1 MNIEVL
7 IAKDC
12 DTCFEVVDTGYLDE
26 MSTDSS
32 YVKLKASYLTI
43 QQVKKLLSEGKVV
56 KVPKEVEWPELR
68 PSDLI
73 VESLPP
79 LELAKKIAVNDIV
92 MNMHQN
98 VLGVCVLDMMDYL
111 DCYMSLMANGIF
123 ITDQNRE
130 DKYFEII
137 EAAQSIDEPAPLDD
151 NATFEDEQ
159 KYIADKRA
167 YETAQQN
174 LSTLEKYLNSYDKLK
189 KVKFVHDFLSSTKE
203 KVESAQDEQT
213 IKKAVDEYKD
223 KLQSLF
229 YAKTT

>member
-73 VESLPP
+73 VETLPP
-79 LELAKKIAVNDIV
+79 LDLAKKIAFNNIV
-92 MNMHQN
+92 LNMH
-98 VLGVCVLDMMDYL
+98 
-111 DCYMSLMANGIF
+111 
-123 ITDQNRE
+123 
-130 DKYFEII
+130 
-137 EAAQSIDEPAPLDD
+137 
-151 NATFEDEQ
+151 
-159 KYIADKRA
+159 
-167 YETAQQN
+167 
-174 LSTLEKYLNSYDKLK
+174 
-189 KVKFVHDFLSSTKE
+189 
-203 KVESAQDEQT
+203 
-213 IKKAVDEYKD
+213 
-223 KLQSLF
+223 
-229 YAKTT
+229 

>member
-73 VESLPP
+73 VENLPP
-79 LELAKKIAVNDIV
+79 LELAKKIAVND

-151 NATFEDEQ
+151 KPRWSLCRLKHLRRVIFAVGRTSLIKSVSFAPNGIDYFVVWVDC
-159 KYIADKRA
+159 
-167 YETAQQN
+167 
-174 LSTLEKYLNSYDKLK
+174 EKLLTN
-189 KVKFVHDFLSSTKE
+189 T
-203 KVESAQDEQT
+203 
-213 IKKAVDEYKD
+213 VDMHGYR
-223 KLQSLF
+223 
-229 YAKTT
+229 